1 MKWPWR
7 TKAASEAFEE
17 HRRLVEQWAESIN
30 WMTGR
35 ISTPCPAVPPSTRD
49 LLTAIESLL
58 VQLTQLERKVDQLM
72 PTLDDLQTDLDN
84 IKALVQKQTDLIATL
99 SQNAGGISP
108 ELQAKIDALDAEAKN
123 ILGTTPTPAT

>member
-1 MKWPWR
+1 
-7 TKAASEAFEE
+7 
-17 HRRLVEQWAESIN
+17 
-30 WMTGR
+30 
-35 ISTPCPAVPPSTRD
+35 
-49 LLTAIESLL
+49 
-58 VQLTQLERKVDQLM
+58 M